1 MIKIFILVVAFG
13 GPFVCPEEKLQ
24 NRPLLCKAD
33 APVVAFYWDQDK
45 AIRERDA
52 MLGKVDAAR
61 LFEIDLQIYRALAWH
76 EDKEY
81 GPEYH
86 NRITVKELTTAKV
99 EQYVVQAATV
109 TVTP

>member
-1 MIKIFILVVAFG
+1 MIKIFILVASLSSG
-13 GPFVCPEEKLQ
+13 LICHTEDLGWYA
-24 NRPLLCKAD
+24 KAE
-33 APVVAFYWDQDK
+33 AKNPAVSFYWDQDK
-45 AIRERDA
+45 AIRERDTV
-52 MLGKVDAAR
+52 LEKGDAAR
-61 LFEIDLQIYRALAWH
+61 LFEIDLQIYRALAWQ

-99 EQYVVQAATV
+99 QQYVVQAASV